1 MIKTTFRV
9 DAERWE
15 LFNKECKA
23 SFLRRDAYL
32 SHVLTG
38 ETKII
43 EQLPQ
48 NCEEAHQWLKN
59 RWFGQYGRLRKDVTE
74 FVSVMLD
81 KPLVDRLNQACN
93 DRRIPRDAFIHCMLM
108 FLTERLYEAAL
119 VIKDP
124 RTARDAFWQVAE
136 VCHVA
141 QDEEDDEQDDDD
153 IRDNMKLELLTIGLT
168 TRQRNLE
175 PLRPDYYLR
184 ELSFPPEKLA
194 RAKSDEALAANLL
207 AELSESSM
215 PMETNK

>member
-1 MIKTTFRV
+1 MPKTTFRV
-9 DAERWE
+9 DAKRWE
-15 LFNKECKA
+15 LFNRECKA

-32 SHVLTG
+32 SHVLPG
-38 ETKII
+38 EIEII

-81 KPLVDRLNQACN
+81 KPLVDRLNEACN

-124 RTARDAFWQVAE
+124 RTVSDTHWKVAE
-136 VCHVA
+136 ACNDA
-141 QDEEDDEQDDDD
+141 QDDEDDEQDKDD
-153 IRDNMKLELLTIGLT
+153 IQDNLKSELLAIGLT

-175 PLRPDYYLR
+175 PLRADYYQR
-184 ELSFPPEKLA
+184 ELSLPPEKLA
-194 RAKSDEALAANLL
+194 KAKSNDALAAKLL
-207 AELSESSM
+207 AELDESSM